1 MNREFLVM
9 RVPSMCSFGRRLFQ
23 AEGISGTNLL
33 RLELGWHFQGTEA
46 DQSNLK
52 KKKKK
57 ALEKG

>member
-9 RVPSMCSFGRRLFQ
+9 RVPAMCSFGRRLFQ

-33 RLELGWHFQGTEA
+33 RLELDWHFQGTEE
-46 DQSNLK
+46 DRSSLK

-57 ALEKG
+57 TREKG

>member
-57 ALEKG
+57 ST

>member
-23 AEGISGTNLL
+23 AEGISGANLL

-52 KKKKK
+52 KKKST
-57 ALEKG
+57 